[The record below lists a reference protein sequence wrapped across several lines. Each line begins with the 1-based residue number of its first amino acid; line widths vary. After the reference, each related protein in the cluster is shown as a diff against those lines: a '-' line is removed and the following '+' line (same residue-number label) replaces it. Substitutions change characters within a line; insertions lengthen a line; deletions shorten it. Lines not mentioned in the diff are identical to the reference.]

1 MAALGLSYALAKG
14 KHFTREEFVSML
26 LTSVNDIDSRFEGS
40 KTSGGTI
47 NLEKYRGKMGTGLT
61 DAYQLLM
68 QIEGTPCLKV
78 KTGKLELVTCRTTF
92 RRFGQG
98 SDLWRASKS
107 LAEDMQK
114 LGMAVEPKM
123 YNGQ

>member
-1 MAALGLSYALAKG
+1 
-14 KHFTREEFVSML
+14 ML

-78 KTGKLELVTCRTTF
+78 N
-92 RRFGQG
+92 
-98 SDLWRASKS
+98 WS
-107 LAEDMQK
+107 LSPLRNISE
-114 LGMAVEPKM
+114 VRPRI
-123 YNGQ
+123 

>member
-1 MAALGLSYALAKG
+1 MLLFPVFSFRLLQSELFSVEKVTFYCDVRAQLSGLRSSFRPSLPRKQNRRLGSHVSREAALGLSYALAKG

-68 QIEGTPCLKV
+68 
-78 KTGKLELVTCRTTF
+78 
-92 RRFGQG
+92 
-98 SDLWRASKS
+98 
-107 LAEDMQK
+107 
-114 LGMAVEPKM
+114 
-123 YNGQ
+123 